1 MEKRIPEHGVT
12 TETGSAM
19 KPEEGLHR
27 TFYIFSQKKYCKFF
41 GVVYNREQLIKKQ
54 RESEK
59 SDDEEKYSDD
69 LLSESRRELR
79 GGTGV

>member
-1 MEKRIPEHGVT
+1 MT

-41 GVVYNREQLIKKQ
+41 GVVYNRGQLIKKH

-59 SDDEEKYSDD
+59 RDDE
-69 LLSESRRELR
+69 
-79 GGTGV
+79 

>member
-1 MEKRIPEHGVT
+1 MT

-19 KPEEGLHR
+19 KPEKGLHR
-27 TFYIFSQKKYCKFF
+27 TFYIFSQKKYCKFC
-41 GVVYNREQLIKKQ
+41 GVVYNREQLIKKH
-54 RESEK
+54 REAEK